1 MIFLTPSIIQLQV
14 VGKSTNEFTSAA
26 PSGGKLTLSDHS
38 RSALSI
44 SYEIIENSQRMANG
58 TMRKSIISK
67 KKSFSCSWEMLPTVE
82 THVVDNNAHAL
93 SMRDFYEKYCFLP
106 MTLTLRH
113 KKNGVVSP
121 TYETYQVYWSGFN
134 YDVIKRYNNFDY
146 WNISADFTEI

>member
-14 VGKSTNEFTSAA
+14 VGKSTTEFTSAA

-38 RSALSI
+38 RSALSV

-67 KKSFSCSWEMLPTVE
+67 KKSFSCSWEMLPTVG

-93 SMRDFYEKYCFLP
+93 SMRDFYEKYCFFP

-113 KKNGVVSP
+113 KKNAEANP
-121 TYETYQVYWSGFN
+121 IYETYQVYWSGFN

-146 WNISADFTEI
+146 WNISADFVEI